1 MESVSPPLIEAP
13 PSQPGSVPLRNRRHE
28 QYCRLRVL
36 GISPIA
42 AVRDSGFTAGLASPT
57 AETDKNA
64 GLRGVI
70 SKLERNKAI
79 RARIQYLAGNT
90 DDVLREKRRKIE
102 ECLWNIL
109 DAPIKRVMTAQPAIT
124 DDDGN
129 TVRAATVE
137 LDVEKVAALDADE
150 QTSLY
155 GTIKTVTF
163 LSGGSVKLEPYPVT
177 EAASQLRAL
186 NGLDAPKRMELTGA
200 DGGPMQ
206 IARVER
212 VIVDPADS
220 NRSGVP
226 AIIGIGAV

>member
-13 PSQPGSVPLRNRRHE
+13 QSQPGSVPLRNRRHE

-42 AVRDSGFTAGLASPT
+42 AVRDSGFTAGLTSPT
-57 AETDKNA
+57 AETDKHA

-102 ECLWNIL
+102 ECLWNIA
-109 DAPIKRVMTAQPAIT
+109 DAPIKRVMTARHAVLDDEGEVERPAAVVLDT
-124 DDDGN
+124 D
-129 TVRAATVE
+129 
-137 LDVEKVAALDADE
+137 KIAALDDAE
-150 QTSLY
+150 QEALF
-155 GTIKTVTF
+155 GTIKAVTL
-163 LSGGSVKLEPYPVT
+163 LSGGAVKLEPYSVT

-220 NRSGVP
+220 DRSGVP
-226 AIIGIGAV
+226 AAVGAGAV

>member
-13 PSQPGSVPLRNRRHE
+13 PSQPGAVPLRNRRHE

-42 AVRDSGFTAGLASPT
+42 AVRDSGFTAGLTSAT

-70 SKLERNKAI
+70 SKLERNKAV

-90 DDVLREKRRKIE
+90 DDVLREKRAALE
-102 ECLWNIL
+102 APLWNIFKASIKDYTKITESGSLIL
-109 DAPIKRVMTAQPAIT
+109 DASPIA
-124 DDDGN
+124 
-129 TVRAATVE
+129 E
-137 LDVEKVAALDADE
+137 LPEDE
-150 QTSLY
+150 QRELLAVVKSVSPTKY
-155 GTIKTVTF
+155 GPRVEMF
-163 LSGGSVKLEPYPVT
+163 SPLD
-177 EAASQLRAL
+177 AASQLRAL

-226 AIIGIGAV
+226 AVAGAGAL

>member
-13 PSQPGSVPLRNRRHE
+13 PSQPGAVPLRNRRHE

-42 AVRDSGFTAGLASPT
+42 AARDSGFTAGLTSPT

-90 DDVLREKRRKIE
+90 DDVLRQKRAALE
-102 ECLWNIL
+102 APLWNIFKGSIKDYTRITESGSLIL
-109 DAPIKRVMTAQPAIT
+109 DASPIA
-124 DDDGN
+124 
-129 TVRAATVE
+129 E
-137 LDVEKVAALDADE
+137 LPEDE
-150 QTSLY
+150 QRELLAVVKSVSPTKY
-155 GTIKTVTF
+155 GPRVEMF
-163 LSGGSVKLEPYPVT
+163 SPL

>member
-13 PSQPGSVPLRNRRHE
+13 QSQPGSVPLRNRRHE

-90 DDVLREKRRKIE
+90 DDVLRQKRAALE
-102 ECLWNIL
+102 APLWNIFKGSIKDYTRITESGSLIL
-109 DAPIKRVMTAQPAIT
+109 DASPIA
-124 DDDGN
+124 
-129 TVRAATVE
+129 E
-137 LDVEKVAALDADE
+137 LPEDE
-150 QTSLY
+150 QRELLAVVKSVSPTKY
-155 GTIKTVTF
+155 GPRVEMF
-163 LSGGSVKLEPYPVT
+163 SPL

-186 NGLDAPKRMELTGA
+186 NGLDAPKRMEV
-200 DGGPMQ
+200 GGPNGGPIPLVTAQMTPQ
-206 IARVER
+206 QAAEAYAATLTSAN
-212 VIVDPADS
+212 D
-220 NRSGVP
+220 GE
-226 AIIGIGAV
+226 G

>member
-13 PSQPGSVPLRNRRHE
+13 QSQPGSVPLRNRRHE

-90 DDVLREKRRKIE
+90 DDVLRQKRAALE
-102 ECLWNIL
+102 APLWNIFKGSIKDYTRITESGSLIL
-109 DAPIKRVMTAQPAIT
+109 DASPIA
-124 DDDGN
+124 
-129 TVRAATVE
+129 E
-137 LDVEKVAALDADE
+137 LPEDE
-150 QTSLY
+150 QRELLAVVKSVSPTKY
-155 GTIKTVTF
+155 GHRVEMF
-163 LSGGSVKLEPYPVT
+163 SPL

-186 NGLDAPKRMELTGA
+186 NGLDAPKQVELGGMN
-200 DGGPMQ
+200 GGPIQ
-206 IARVER
+206 ITISASDAEL
-212 VIVDPADS
+212 
-220 NRSGVP
+220 
-226 AIIGIGAV
+226 

>member
-1 MESVSPPLIEAP
+1 
-13 PSQPGSVPLRNRRHE
+13 
-28 QYCRLRVL
+28 VL

-109 DAPIKRVMTAQPAIT
+109 DAPIKRVMSAQPAVT

-129 TVRAATVE
+129 TVTAAAVAI
-137 LDVEKVAALDADE
+137 DVEKVTALDSEE
-150 QTSLY
+150 QIALY

-186 NGLDAPKRMELTGA
+186 NGLDAPKRMEV
-200 DGGPMQ
+200 GGPNGGPIPLVTAQMTPQ
-206 IARVER
+206 QAAEAYAATLTSAH
-212 VIVDPADS
+212 D
-220 NRSGVP
+220 GE
-226 AIIGIGAV
+226 G

>member
-1 MESVSPPLIEAP
+1 MESVSPPLIESP
-13 PSQPGSVPLRNRRHE
+13 LSQLGAVPLRNRRHE

-42 AVRDSGFTAGLASPT
+42 AARDSGFTAGLSSPT

-70 SKLERNKAI
+70 SKLERNKAV

-90 DDVLREKRRKIE
+90 DDVLREKRAALE
-102 ECLWNIL
+102 APLWNIFKASIKDYTRITESGSLIL
-109 DAPIKRVMTAQPAIT
+109 DASPIAELPEEEQRELLAVIKSVSPTKYGPRVEMFSP
-124 DDDGN
+124 
-129 TVRAATVE
+129 
-137 LDVEKVAALDADE
+137 LD
-150 QTSLY
+150 
-155 GTIKTVTF
+155 
-163 LSGGSVKLEPYPVT
+163 
-177 EAASQLRAL
+177 AASQLRAL

-220 NRSGVP
+220 DRSGVP
-226 AIIGIGAV
+226 AAAGAGAV

>member
-13 PSQPGSVPLRNRRHE
+13 PSQPGAVPLRNRRHE

-42 AVRDSGFTAGLASPT
+42 AARDSGFTAGLTSPT

-90 DDVLREKRRKIE
+90 DDVLRQKRAALE
-102 ECLWNIL
+102 APLWNIFKGSIKDYTRITESGSLIL
-109 DAPIKRVMTAQPAIT
+109 DASPIA
-124 DDDGN
+124 
-129 TVRAATVE
+129 E
-137 LDVEKVAALDADE
+137 LPEDE
-150 QTSLY
+150 QRELLAVVKSVSPTKY
-155 GTIKTVTF
+155 GPRVEMF
-163 LSGGSVKLEPYPVT
+163 SPL

-226 AIIGIGAV
+226 AVAGAGAL

>member
-13 PSQPGSVPLRNRRHE
+13 PSQPGAVPLRNRRHE

-42 AVRDSGFTAGLASPT
+42 AARDSGFTAGLTSPT

-90 DDVLREKRRKIE
+90 DDVLRQKRAALE
-102 ECLWNIL
+102 APLWNIFKGSIKDYTRITESGSLIL
-109 DAPIKRVMTAQPAIT
+109 DASPIA
-124 DDDGN
+124 
-129 TVRAATVE
+129 E
-137 LDVEKVAALDADE
+137 LPEDE
-150 QTSLY
+150 QRELLAVVKSVSPTKY
-155 GTIKTVTF
+155 GPRVEMF
-163 LSGGSVKLEPYPVT
+163 SPL

-186 NGLDAPKRMELTGA
+186 NGLDAPKRMEV
-200 DGGPMQ
+200 GGPNGGPIPLVTAQMTPQ
-206 IARVER
+206 QAAEAYAATLTSAN
-212 VIVDPADS
+212 D
-220 NRSGVP
+220 GE
-226 AIIGIGAV
+226 G

>member
-13 PSQPGSVPLRNRRHE
+13 QSQPGSVPLRNRRHE

-90 DDVLREKRRKIE
+90 DDVLRQKRAALE
-102 ECLWNIL
+102 APLWNIFKGSIKDYTRITESGSLIL
-109 DAPIKRVMTAQPAIT
+109 DASPIA
-124 DDDGN
+124 
-129 TVRAATVE
+129 E
-137 LDVEKVAALDADE
+137 LPEDE
-150 QTSLY
+150 QRELLAVVKSVSPTKY
-155 GTIKTVTF
+155 GPRVEMF
-163 LSGGSVKLEPYPVT
+163 SPL

-186 NGLDAPKRMELTGA
+186 NGLDAPKRMEV
-200 DGGPMQ
+200 GGPNGGP
-206 IARVER
+206 I
-212 VIVDPADS
+212 PL
-220 NRSGVP
+220 VP
-226 AIIGIGAV
+226 AQMTPQQAAEAYAATLTSANDGEG

>member
-13 PSQPGSVPLRNRRHE
+13 QSQPGSVPLRNRRHE

-42 AVRDSGFTAGLASPT
+42 AVRDSGFTAGLTSAT

-79 RARIQYLAGNT
+79 RARIQYLAGNA
-90 DDVLREKRRKIE
+90 DDVLRAKRAALE
-102 ECLWNIL
+102 APLWNIFKGSIKDYTKITESGSLIL
-109 DAPIKRVMTAQPAIT
+109 DASPIA
-124 DDDGN
+124 
-129 TVRAATVE
+129 E
-137 LDVEKVAALDADE
+137 LPEDE
-150 QTSLY
+150 QRELLAVVKSVSPTKY
-155 GTIKTVTF
+155 GPRVEMF
-163 LSGGSVKLEPYPVT
+163 SPL

-220 NRSGVP
+220 DRSGVP
-226 AIIGIGAV
+226 AAAGAGAV

>member
-13 PSQPGSVPLRNRRHE
+13 LSQLGAVPLKNRRHE

-42 AVRDSGFTAGLASPT
+42 AARDSGFTAGLTSPT

-70 SKLERNKAI
+70 SKLERNKSV

-90 DDVLREKRRKIE
+90 DDVLREKRAALE
-102 ECLWNIL
+102 APLWNIFKASIKDYTKITESGSLIL
-109 DAPIKRVMTAQPAIT
+109 DASPIA
-124 DDDGN
+124 
-129 TVRAATVE
+129 E
-137 LDVEKVAALDADE
+137 LPEDE
-150 QTSLY
+150 QRELLAVVKSVSPTKY
-155 GTIKTVTF
+155 GPRVEMF
-163 LSGGSVKLEPYPVT
+163 SPLD
-177 EAASQLRAL
+177 AASQLRAL

-220 NRSGVP
+220 DRSGVP
-226 AIIGIGAV
+226 ATIGAGAV